1 MCFKDLVD
9 GKQRLNAI
17 VDFVQDKYTDSFG
30 NYYSDLSEKYKQA
43 KDHVL
48 DDYAKSSLV
57 LCAW

>member
-57 LCAW
+57 